1 MRDLS
6 IIGHLRHSQ
15 VERARVAF
23 EESPPGDARIV
34 VLHHNPVKG
43 QLSQRYGLKD
53 TQRLLGAFAEFGV
66 NLVLCGHDHQ
76 EAVHYVEHT
85 QHGTVVSISGT
96 ISDRSRGGRP
106 SSVNSIRITDREIEV
121 TTLIWSNE
129 SRAFST
135 GPTQCF
141 AR

>member
-1 MRDLS
+1 
-6 IIGHLRHSQ
+6 
-15 VERARVAF
+15 
-23 EESPPGDARIV
+23 
-34 VLHHNPVKG
+34 VKG
-43 QLSQRYGLKD
+43 ELSQRYGLKD
-53 TQRLLGAFAEFGV
+53 TQQLLSAFTDMGV

-85 QHGTVVSISGT
+85 QRGTIVSISGT

-121 TTLIWSNE
+121 TTLVWSHE
-129 SRAFST
+129 TRAFSE

-141 AR
+141 TR